1 MKSKVLQTALILL
14 ISAVTFVAGMYIG
27 ASKTVNFYLNM
38 DVSSSAT
45 DVKSKI
51 KTLEALKRGEIKE
64 AEESLERL
72 VDVHLGHLG
81 VSYNNSL
88 LKNKE
93 EVLDAIRIAKDYRD
107 RYPGHKVNPTLNNSI
122 VGAFS
127 LIGK

>member
-1 MKSKVLQTALILL
+1 MRSKVLKTVLILL
-14 ISAVTFVAGMYIG
+14 TAAISFATGMYIG
-27 ASKTVNFYLNM
+27 ASKTVKFYFNM

-51 KTLEALKRGEIKE
+51 KTLEAIKKGKIQE

-72 VDVHLGHLG
+72 VDVNLGHLG
-81 VSYNNSL
+81 VSNNNSL
-88 LKNKE
+88 LENKA
-93 EVLDAIRIAKDYRD
+93 EVLEAIRKAKDYRD
-107 RYPGHKVNPTLNNSI
+107 RYPGHKVNPTLNKSV